1 MAVDEGVQARGV
13 GDDFLRGPGL
23 GGGIIPQVAQSDDVV
38 SLLGGGVDGLLHGGI
53 EGGAVLAGGD
63 AVDVLAIRIL
73 EVGGG
78 GLGEGLRRGD
88 AHEGHLGAV
97 HVEDLV
103 ALQHGITGDAVL
115 LMVEVAGDVGELGLL
130 DGGQGAGHAVVELVV
145 AQGGDVIARGVHQ
158 LNDGLALVHAAVGG
172 ALDVVTGIHQQ
183 DLLASLLVVLLHGG
197 DGRVA
202 EGFVDVGV
210 DVVGVDHRDLGLC
223 RGGRDF
229 LRPGGDGQREHH
241 HHRQKQSEQSAGLLH
256 DRFTSSNTLGCS
268 QALPVYHAFPEKE
281 TGTAPVGRQWG

>member
-13 GDDFLRGPGL
+13 GDDLLRGPGL
-23 GGGIIPQVAQSDDVV
+23 GGGIVPQVAQGDDVV

-97 HVEDLV
+97 HIKDLV
-103 ALQHGITGDAVL
+103 AVQHGIAHNAVL

-256 DRFTSSNTLGCS
+256 DRYTSSNTLGCS
-268 QALPVYHAFPEKE
+268 QALPAYHTFPEKE
-281 TGTAPVGRQWG
+281 TGTAPVARQ